1 MLEIMQHPGS
11 SGSQTP
17 CFSLISAHYSSIY
30 IARRTPELESIPLPA
45 INSIIELWESGAT
58 LRLGQAVILG
68 IFQRIECP
76 SGTCSPIM
84 RGRDVLLD

>member
-1 MLEIMQHPGS
+1 MAHQRVLLEIMQHPGS

-45 INSIIELWESGAT
+45 INSIRSGKKKRMEDLKAFIYY
-58 LRLGQAVILG
+58 LR
-68 IFQRIECP
+68 FREWF
-76 SGTCSPIM
+76 
-84 RGRDVLLD
+84 